1 MALSAKAHNFIFT
14 VLSRRHL
21 HCPHCYRPLSS
32 SSSPLP
38 TATRPPVDPYRG
50 HFAHPGQSSRV
61 IKKPTFPNLS
71 SLQETNANFFFDSE
85 NQLTDLRSRSRIWD
99 PPVPQECPR
108 SAPGV
113 MEFSTFP
120 NPSLLQETN
129 ANFFLTLKINLPTFE
144 VKSRIPPGVP
154 QECPRSDGIF
164 HFPQP
169 LPIAGN

>member
-71 SLQETNANFFFDSE
+71 FLQETNANFFFDSE

-120 NPSLLQETN
+120 NPSLLQEAN
-129 ANFFLTLKINLPTFE
+129 ANFFFDFENQITDFQSQMLAFQNQILDFETPTL
-144 VKSRIPPGVP
+144 
-154 QECPRSDGIF
+154 DY
-164 HFPQP
+164 
-169 LPIAGN
+169 

>member
-1 MALSAKAHNFIFT
+1 MALSAKAHNVIFT

-108 SAPGV
+108 S
-113 MEFSTFP
+113 
-120 NPSLLQETN
+120 
-129 ANFFLTLKINLPTFE
+129 
-144 VKSRIPPGVP
+144 
-154 QECPRSDGIF
+154 DGIF
-164 HFPQP
+164 HFSQP
-169 LPIAGN
+169 LPIFCWLWKSSNWLSKSNVGFSKSNFGFWNSNFGLLKSKLRFSKSKFELN

>member
-14 VLSRRHL
+14 VLFRRHL

-71 SLQETNANFFFDSE
+71 FLQETNANFFFDSE

-108 SAPGV
+108 SVRERP
-113 MEFSTFP
+113 E
-120 NPSLLQETN
+120 
-129 ANFFLTLKINLPTFE
+129 I
-144 VKSRIPPGVP
+144 SRSV
-154 QECPRSDGIF
+154 QECPGVSRSVHEFSAMSKSVQECPGGF
-164 HFPQP
+164 
-169 LPIAGN
+169 